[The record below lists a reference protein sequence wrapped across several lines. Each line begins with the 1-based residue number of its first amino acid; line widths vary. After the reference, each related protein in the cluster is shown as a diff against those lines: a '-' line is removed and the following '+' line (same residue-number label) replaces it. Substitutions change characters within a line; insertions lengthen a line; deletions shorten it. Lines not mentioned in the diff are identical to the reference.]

1 MIIMLTRTAQHTPTN
16 RTARR
21 ARARRGAKR
30 QLRATDAVVH
40 RGRIERQLVHP
51 IGGLEGYSPTEV
63 RAEQV
68 RARDPHRPEALT
80 GDLSVER

>member
-1 MIIMLTRTAQHTPTN
+1 MLARTAQHTPTN
-16 RTARR
+16 RSARR
-21 ARARRGAKR
+21 ARARRGANR

-51 IGGLEGYSPTEV
+51 IGGSEGYSPAEV

-80 GDLSVER
+80 GYLFVER